1 MIAVVVVVILLT
13 TKNIIMIYPPVTK
26 YNCIYTMHTYTYNI
40 SGRLK
45 QIYKNLMHIFTSDPN
60 KLWNLSNSEIA
71 AS

>member
-1 MIAVVVVVILLT
+1 MMMMIAVVVVVILLT

-45 QIYKNLMHIFTSDPN
+45 QIYKNLMHINSLLIQTNYGTSLTA
-60 KLWNLSNSEIA
+60 K
-71 AS
+71 